1 MHRPQALKFG
11 SDFPTAC
18 TGLTTGL
25 LQPCPPCPC
34 LFCPFFL
41 LLLAPFGC
49 SSVPH
54 QGAPR
59 AFARPAARSTK
70 PPAGPGGDEATAG
83 TAARRGARP
92 APCQLRAANL
102 HPVGQGIGAAPET
115 RAARTQAEQ
124 QPSPSSLQG
133 EEAEQHQKPFAVTH
147 PQLPPAPVG
156 SSHLA
161 GHSSRASSRLPCM
174 SHTMPGADGSLQPS
188 APASSRC
195 SERAVPGTSR
205 PHRDPRGSPTPA
217 ASPLRSPGERDK
229 GQRAALKPPGAARPA
244 RRPLPPAP
252 SRHSPDSASE
262 LVARLRAAGGRS
274 VRRGQRGAR
283 AGPSRRTASHA
294 IFAGRPEA
302 GRCRAEL
309 PPHGGGRGRHFL
321 TAPSRLSARGGQRG
335 CLGISAVC
343 RWREGGREA
352 PGMCGKAPVAAA
364 SLGK

>member
-41 LLLAPFGC
+41 LLLDVWMLQCAT
-49 SSVPH
+49 S
-54 QGAPR
+54 
-59 AFARPAARSTK
+59 RSTPCLCQACCPLHK
-70 PPAGPGGDEATAG
+70 APSWARRGRGHCR

-174 SHTMPGADGSLQPS
+174 PHTMPGADGSLQPS

-195 SERAVPGTSR
+195 SERAAPGTSR

-217 ASPLRSPGERDK
+217 ASPLRSPGGRDK

>member
-1 MHRPQALKFG
+1 MPL
-11 SDFPTAC
+11 P
-18 TGLTTGL
+18 GL
-25 LQPCPPCPC
+25 LP
-34 LFCPFFL
+34 
-41 LLLAPFGC
+41 APQSPQLG
-49 SSVPH
+49 
-54 QGAPR
+54 QEGT
-59 AFARPAARSTK
+59 RPLQDCGTARSS
-70 PPAGPGGDEATAG
+70 PGSLPAKGSK
-83 TAARRGARP
+83 P
-92 APCQLRAANL
+92 APCGARNWSSTRNPCCKNPGRAA
-102 HPVGQGIGAAPET
+102 AA
-115 RAARTQAEQ
+115 
-124 QPSPSSLQG
+124 PSSLQG

-174 SHTMPGADGSLQPS
+174 PHTMPGADGSLQPS

>member
-1 MHRPQALKFG
+1 M
-11 SDFPTAC
+11 
-18 TGLTTGL
+18 
-25 LQPCPPCPC
+25 
-34 LFCPFFL
+34 
-41 LLLAPFGC
+41 
-49 SSVPH
+49 
-54 QGAPR
+54 
-59 AFARPAARSTK
+59 
-70 PPAGPGGDEATAG
+70 
-83 TAARRGARP
+83 
-92 APCQLRAANL
+92 
-102 HPVGQGIGAAPET
+102 
-115 RAARTQAEQ
+115 
-124 QPSPSSLQG
+124 
-133 EEAEQHQKPFAVTH
+133 EQHQKPVLQEPRQSSSC
-147 PQLPPAPVG
+147 PQLLAGRGSRAAPETFCCHTPAAAPSPCGLQPSCGAQQQGQQQATMYAPHHARGRRLPTALSPRLKQVQRASSPRHIPPAPRPPGQPHTG
-156 SSHLA
+156 SV
-161 GHSSRASSRLPCM
+161 P
-174 SHTMPGADGSLQPS
+174 
-188 APASSRC
+188 APQ
-195 SERAVPGTSR
+195 
-205 PHRDPRGSPTPA
+205 PRG
-217 ASPLRSPGERDK
+217 K
-229 GQRAALKPPGAARPA
+229 GQGAAGRPKNPPGAARPA